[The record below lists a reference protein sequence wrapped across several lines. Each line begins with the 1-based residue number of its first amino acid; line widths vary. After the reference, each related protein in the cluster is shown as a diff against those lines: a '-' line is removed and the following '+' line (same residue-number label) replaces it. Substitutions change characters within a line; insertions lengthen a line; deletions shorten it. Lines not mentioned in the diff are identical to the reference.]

1 MNNSPTYST
10 VNTNKDIYIWVEN
23 DNRVYIQTTTDI
35 KLTSLR
41 MTFENNNVHNAQEQW
56 KADTIINA
64 LGSYPWTVE
73 SNTADQIEFL
83 YGNTNKS
90 IDVTT
95 KHYYT

>member
-41 MTFENNNVHNAQEQW
+41 MTFENNNVHNPRNRRRR
-56 KADTIINA
+56 T
-64 LGSYPWTVE
+64 L
-73 SNTADQIEFL
+73 
-83 YGNTNKS
+83 
-90 IDVTT
+90 
-95 KHYYT
+95 